1 MPTYRVDR
9 TEEDI
14 KRELTDIVRGLKD
27 PRIGNFVTIVR
38 VDLAQDLSFAKVY
51 VSTIGGMERTVEC
64 VKGLKS
70 ASGYIRREINQRL
83 RLRRSPEFKFIADDS
98 IEHSADI
105 LKLIHDIHE
114 KEEK

>member
-1 MPTYRVDR
+1 MVAA
-9 TEEDI
+9 
-14 KRELTDIVRGLKD
+14 ELMKQGVQVEQINKVCLLYTS
-27 PRIGNFVTIVR
+27 
-38 VDLAQDLSFAKVY
+38 DLAQDLSFAKVY